1 MTQTASKGRDE
12 TRPSSLAQIH
22 EWTHR
27 NFLKRAELV
36 PDRRCRI
43 ALAPAE
49 DPPFLEAITKAY
61 RAGFV
66 EPILAG
72 DQERISQIAENAEIG
87 ELSEWQRYQEPDPLK
102 AVAKAAELV
111 KQGQA
116 DALMR
121 GHILVYDFFKVLFHR
136 EHGLRGGVQLSEW
149 TPTENAPTSKAPARQ
164 FWSQVGVLQIPDFP
178 RLLIISDCGLNVNPG
193 LDELVQIVENAI
205 GLAHSLGITAP
216 RVALLAAVEA
226 VYLKMPVLVEES
238 IVAHFSRRGGIKNAV
253 VDGPLSLDLAISP
266 QAVEKKNMKSEVAGK
281 ADILI
286 VNNIYVGNSL
296 YKSLVTLGGKT
307 RLDQACLDVESASV
321 VVGGDVP
328 IVFPSRSESPENVL
342 HSLALAAGLWA
353 QQQSRTRH

>member
-1 MTQTASKGRDE
+1 MVFVGAFNCPNGLLRRTPLPG
-12 TRPSSLAQIH
+12 SSGA
-22 EWTHR
+22 
-27 NFLKRAELV
+27 K
-36 PDRRCRI
+36 
-43 ALAPAE
+43 
-49 DPPFLEAITKAY
+49 LE
-61 RAGFV
+61 
-66 EPILAG
+66 
-72 DQERISQIAENAEIG
+72 
-87 ELSEWQRYQEPDPLK
+87 
-102 AVAKAAELV
+102 
-111 KQGQA
+111 
-116 DALMR
+116 
-121 GHILVYDFFKVLFHR
+121 FFKSPIF
-136 EHGLRGGVQLSEW
+136 Q
-149 TPTENAPTSKAPARQ
+149 
-164 FWSQVGVLQIPDFP
+164 

-205 GLAHSLGITAP
+205 GLAHSLGITTP
-216 RVALLAAVEA
+216 KVALLAAAGSGVFENA
-226 VYLKMPVLVEES
+226 GTGGEL

-266 QAVEKKNMKSEVAGK
+266 QAVEKKNMNGEVAGK

-353 QQQSRTRH
+353 QQQSRITN